1 MSKTKW
7 HVKPIYVLV
16 GIALVLSVGI
26 AALPMAGTVEANEC
40 CEDTWVDD
48 NAGPDWYNVTC
59 HFHTIQQGV
68 DAVCEGGT
76 VHVLPGE
83 YDGGIAVNKTGVTIE
98 STDGPDITIVQNV
111 YDNGFVVTAQGVIID
126 GFKITGFD
134 GGTTSPSPEGTG
146 HSPQNYKYSGCGII
160 LAGVESADNCTIRN
174 NIIENNCEGILI
186 FTDNNQILYNNILSN
201 IHEFSGVHLSSC
213 ASGNEIH
220 CNNILGNLGY
230 GVLKEE
236 YDYCAGPGMNGATV
250 DATKNYWGCSEGP
263 GAAGCDTFDGNVLV
277 HPWLPMPFE
286 QCEECGGTPP
296 TVVPKVPSLSQW
308 AMVALISLFAGML
321 VWTVRR
327 RQVAS

>member
-7 HVKPIYVLV
+7 YVRPIYVMV
-16 GIALVLSVGI
+16 GLALVLSAGI
-26 AALPMAGTVEANEC
+26 TALPAVEMVEASC
-40 CEDTWVDD
+40 CQDAWVDD
-48 NAGPDWYNVTC
+48 NNLDPDWYNVTC

-68 DAVCEGGT
+68 DAVCDGGT

-98 STDGPDITIVQNV
+98 STDGPHITIVQNV

-134 GGTTSPSPEGTG
+134 GGTTSPSPEGTR

-186 FTDNNQILYNNILSN
+186 FTDNNQILYNKILSN
-201 IHEFSGVHLSSC
+201 ISPGSGIHLSSC

-220 CNNILGNLGY
+220 CNNIAGNLDW
-230 GVLKEE
+230 GVAKEE
-236 YDYCAGPGMNGATV
+236 YDFCGVPGIDRGSV
-250 DATKNYWGCSEGP
+250 DASKNYWGCSGGP
-263 GAAGCDTFDGNVLV
+263 GTGGCDTIRGAVLFN
-277 HPWLPMPFE
+277 PCLPAPFE

-308 AMVALISLFAGML
+308 GMVALISLFAGML
-321 VWTVRR
+321 VWMVRR
-327 RQVAS
+327 RRPT